1 MKEIATKICS
11 ILQNNGNDAVFAGGF
26 VRDMIMGKPAHD
38 IDIATSASPD
48 IVVSLLKR
56 NHFLIKEVGKAFGVV
71 LAKSGDIEFEIA
83 TFRTEEGYS
92 DGRHPDKVSFST
104 MEEDAKRRDLTINA
118 LFFDPIKEEIIDFV
132 NGQNDIRDGIIRFV
146 GVADER
152 INEDKLRMM
161 RTIRFA
167 IKLGFK
173 IDDPS
178 FEAIRK
184 HASEINM
191 VSPERINQEFTKML
205 ECRRPSLMFD
215 LLDSSN
221 LMTYIFP
228 EIKKLVGLPQDPEW
242 HAEGSVDIHTKMVM
256 ENLKDGSIELILGGM
271 FHDVGKFDTF
281 AIKENGRIGAH
292 GHDKVGAEITGN
304 VLRRLKFSN
313 EQIDHVTALVE
324 NHMKGHRASE
334 MKKSTLRRYIAQPYF
349 DDILRLTEADAMSSN
364 KDVSEIN
371 YIKNHIEEFKD
382 WKELP
387 NPIISGKD
395 LIELGLKPGPKF
407 KILLDACMD
416 KQLEG
421 SFVTKEDG
429 IIFLKSLVEEGYGQK
444 I

>member
-1 MKEIATKICS
+1 MKALATKICS
-11 ILQNNGNDAVFAGGF
+11 ILQQNGNDAVFAGGF
-26 VRDMIMGKPAHD
+26 VRDMILGKPAHD

-48 IVVSLLKR
+48 IVVSLLKK

-104 MEEDAKRRDLTINA
+104 MKEDAQRRDLTINA

-132 NGQNDIRDGIIRFV
+132 NGKEDIKNGIIRFV

-161 RTIRFA
+161 RAIRFA

-173 IDDPS
+173 IEDSS
-178 FEAIRK
+178 FKAIRK
-184 HASEINM
+184 HASEINII
-191 VSPERINQEFTKML
+191 SPERINQEFVKMI
-205 ECRRPSLMFD
+205 ECRKPSIMFD

-228 EIKKLVGLPQDPEW
+228 EIKKLVGLKQDPEW
-242 HAEGSVDIHTKMVM
+242 HPEGSVDIHTKLVM
-256 ENLKDGSIELILGGM
+256 EQLKDGSVELILGGM

-281 AIKENGRIGAH
+281 GIKENGRIGAH
-292 GHDKVGAEITGN
+292 GHDKVGAEITEN

-313 EQIDHVTALVE
+313 EQIEHVVTLVE
-324 NHMKGHRASE
+324 NHMKGHHASE
-334 MKKSTLRRYIAQPYF
+334 MKKSTLRRYIAQPHF
-349 DDILRLTEADAMSSN
+349 NDLLRLTEADALSSN
-364 KDVSEIN
+364 KDTSEID
-371 YIKNHIEEFKD
+371 YIRSHIEEFKD

-387 NPIISGKD
+387 PPLVTGRD
-395 LIELGLKPGPKF
+395 LINLGLKPGPNF
-407 KILLDACMD
+407 KTILDTCMD

-421 SFVTKEDG
+421 SIVTKEDG
-429 IIFLKSLVEEGYGQK
+429 ISLVK
-444 I
+444 DMI